1 MDIVTR
7 GEGFGSSYADVALA
21 VAGTR
26 GGQPGHI
33 GHGTAS
39 FFVTFVEDKDHIR
52 GGGRTT
58 PMQAVQACCQGLIS
72 GGVASFLYEVSRP
85 GAGTDR
91 SHTAG
96 WRYNVC
102 TSCICPC

>member
-1 MDIVTR
+1 MLTWP
-7 GEGFGSSYADVALA
+7 ALWQGRA
-21 VAGTR
+21 

-33 GHGTAS
+33 GHDIAS
-39 FFVTFVEDKDHIR
+39 FFLTFVQDKGR
-52 GGGRTT
+52 AGGGGRTT
-58 PMQAVQACCQGLIS
+58 PVQAVQACCQGLIS
-72 GGVASFLYEVSRP
+72 GCVTSFLYEVSSP

-102 TSCICPC
+102 TSCICPY